1 MSTTTWMVVA
11 FLAVGVGIG
20 GYLLS
25 LSARRR
31 VLNRRLKGLE
41 GRSRRP

>member
-1 MSTTTWMVVA
+1 VSTTAWMVVA

-25 LSARRR
+25 IIARRR
-31 VLNRRLKGLE
+31 ALNRRLDELE
-41 GRSRRP
+41 GRPPHS